1 MRALKATLEVKNSFV
16 RNDHS
21 DLIKRFVIM
30 QKKYYDL
37 LMYFNANHFKLKHL
51 EENLR
56 KCESNEVTLRTIS
69 FDTPNDQ
76 IDQIW

>member
-1 MRALKATLEVKNSFV
+1 
-16 RNDHS
+16 
-21 DLIKRFVIM
+21 M

-69 FDTPNDQ
+69 FDTPNDH
-76 IDQIW
+76 IEKIW